1 MLKSVE
7 VKVGSLLSF
16 CVYAKFTTCD
26 ILLTLEKLDDAL
38 FDFLIPSDEDLL
50 ILFCS
55 QELEFLELFKDDF
68 LNGLSP
74 SFGEGLVDFL
84 ESKHALPQEL
94 LRPFL
99 EFLTELVSLI
109 LVGIGGIVD
118 VFGLEFFLGKKAPI
132 RPQPNSFSNEIS
144 AFLDMVDSSLLLV
157 FSISTGC

>member
-7 VKVGSLLSF
+7 VKDGSLLSF
-16 CVYAKFTTCD
+16 CVYAKFTTCV
-26 ILLTLEKLDDAL
+26 ILVTLEKLDDAL
-38 FDFLIPSDEDLL
+38 FEFLVPSDEDLL

-55 QELEFLELFKDDF
+55 QEVEFLGLFKDDF